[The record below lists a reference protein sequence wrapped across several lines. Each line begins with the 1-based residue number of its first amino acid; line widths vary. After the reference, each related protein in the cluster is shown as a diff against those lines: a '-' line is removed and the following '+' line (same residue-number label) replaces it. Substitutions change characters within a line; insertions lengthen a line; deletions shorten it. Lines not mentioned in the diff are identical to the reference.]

1 MSKYVR
7 ELDSLAALTRSN
19 GQLGHAVV
27 QGLDLRKLD
36 VDWHEVKMEGTVFLG
51 CRFPEGVDVCELVE
65 KGALVFPGFG
75 NLPFDPYRP
84 RLYCRAELMEGW
96 TASHDGSVDKRIYD
110 YFVKAGRHR
119 PDVLDALAQR
129 LHDHAVED
137 AMYDLLEG
145 RTDRGGKKKV
155 VGVMGGHGTPR
166 TDPYYW
172 KVARIAQQLTREGYF
187 VATGG
192 GPGIM
197 EAANLG
203 AYLADASEK
212 ELEGALMTLG
222 HAEVY
227 TDRGYMEAAQEV
239 LDLFPHGHPSLAV
252 PTWFYGHEPSN
263 LFSVHIAKYFSNS
276 LREDGL
282 LTIANHGIVFAPGS
296 AGTTQE
302 VFQDATQNHYQTY
315 GVVSPMI
322 FLGKEHYGEQTGIF
336 DCLSRQAAGKP
347 YAEALL
353 LTNSGEKTVDLCGN
367 TRRLRA
373 KSRKEG

>member
-1 MSKYVR
+1 MSSYVR
-7 ELDSLAALTRSN
+7 VLDSVAALCRTN

-27 QGLDLRKLD
+27 QGLDLRKLE
-36 VDWHEVKMEGTVFLG
+36 VDWHEVQMEGAVFLG
-51 CRFPEGVDVCELVE
+51 CRFPDGVDACELVE

-75 NLPFDPYRP
+75 ELPFDPYRP
-84 RLYCRAELMEGW
+84 RLYSRAELMAGW
-96 TASHDGSVDKRIYD
+96 TPTEDGSEDKQIYD
-110 YFVKAGRHR
+110 YFVAAGRDR
-119 PDVLDALAQR
+119 PSVLDALAQR
-129 LHDHAVED
+129 LHDHAIED
-137 AMYDLLEG
+137 AMHDLLEG
-145 RTDRGGKKKV
+145 RTDRAGKKKV

-203 AYLADASEK
+203 AYLADVSDK
-212 ELEGALMTLG
+212 ELLDVLMTLG
-222 HAEVY
+222 RAPVY
-227 TDRGYMEAAQEV
+227 TDPGHMEAAQEV
-239 LDLFPHGHPSLAV
+239 LNLFYHGHPSLAV

-282 LTIANHGIVFAPGS
+282 LTIAAHGIVFAPGS

-302 VFQDATQNHYQTY
+302 VFQDATQNHYQTF
-315 GVVSPMI
+315 GFVSPMV
-322 FLGKEHYGEQTGIF
+322 FLGKEHFGEKTGIY
-336 DCLSRQAAGKP
+336 DCLTRQAEGKE
-347 YAEALL
+347 YGDAIM
-353 LTNSGEKTVDLCGN
+353 LTNSGEKAVAFLQEHPPEVG
-367 TRRLRA
+367 
-373 KSRKEG
+373 